1 MKIIRRSS
9 LFRYYATFF
18 LISKHIQL
26 GGKKRSF
33 LSLVILFFIYIC
45 R

>member
-9 LFRYYATFF
+9 LLRYCATLF
-18 LISKHIQL
+18 LISKHIQM

-33 LSLVILFFIYIC
+33 LSFVILFFIYIC

>member
-1 MKIIRRSS
+1 MKIIRRKN
-9 LFRYYATFF
+9 LLCYCATFF
-18 LISKHIQL
+18 LVSKHIQL

-33 LSLVILFFIYIC
+33 LSFVILFFIYIC